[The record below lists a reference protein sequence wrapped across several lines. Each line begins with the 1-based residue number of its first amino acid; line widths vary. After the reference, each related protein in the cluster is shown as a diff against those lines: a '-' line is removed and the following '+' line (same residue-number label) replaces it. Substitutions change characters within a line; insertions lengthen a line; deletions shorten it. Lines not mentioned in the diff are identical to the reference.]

1 MRIVFFGTPEL
12 AVPTL
17 AAVAEH
23 HTVVAV
29 VTQPD
34 RPQGRSKT
42 PASPPVKVWAE
53 AHGVPVHQT
62 DVLNDGAF
70 ETWLRAQAPDICVV
84 AAYGR
89 LLKQPILDVPALGW
103 LNVHPSLLPRWRG
116 PSPIQTAIL
125 AGDDET
131 GVSIMRMILAMDAG
145 DVVLQTRTP
154 IGEDETAG
162 MLTDRLAQLGA
173 TMMVTALERLV
184 TGELYDTPQDP
195 SQVTVCHLFRKEDG
209 RIRWARPAV
218 ELARLVR
225 AAHPWPVA
233 HCLFQGEVVR
243 LHRVTVRPATD
254 VAAPGTVVACEHDC
268 VWVATGEGLLGILEF
283 QAPGKRALPMSDF
296 LRGRAIQAGDQFV
309 DL

>member
-1 MRIVFFGTPEL
+1 VRIVFFGTPDL

-17 AAVAEH
+17 AAVAACHE
-23 HTVVAV
+23 VVAV

-42 PASPPVKVWAE
+42 PSPPPVKVWAE
-53 AHGVPVHQT
+53 AHGLPVHQT

-70 ETWLRAQAPDICVV
+70 EAWLRAQAPEICVV

-89 LLKQPILDVPALGW
+89 LLKQPILDVPPLGW

-125 AGDDET
+125 AGDAES
-131 GVSIMRMILAMDAG
+131 GVSIMRMILEMDAG
-145 DVVLQTRTP
+145 DVVLQERTP
-154 IGEDETAG
+154 IGADETAG
-162 MLTDRLAQLGA
+162 ILTDRLAQLGA
-173 TMMVTALERLV
+173 RMMVTALEQAAAGALHA
-184 TGELYDTPQDP
+184 TPQDP
-195 SQVTVCHLFRKEDG
+195 ALVTHCHLFRKDDG

-233 HCLFQGEVVR
+233 HCLYQGEVVR
-243 LHRVTVRPATD
+243 LHRVAVRGDATE
-254 VAAPGTVVACEHDC
+254 AAPGTVVAVERDC
-268 VWVATGEGLLGILEF
+268 VWVATGAGLLGILEF
-283 QAPGKRALPMSDF
+283 QAPGKRALPMPDF